1 MKLLQEKFGT
11 LEYDATVPC
20 IIASFNGFMS
30 SEQFR
35 SFLNKGLD
43 ALIEKKK
50 NHDKILWLADT
61 SKHVVQ
67 PDSDT
72 KWVADDWNPRALKA
86 GIRHVAFVLPE
97 NVFGNASVKK
107 YADNNDKNEQRMV
120 VQMFGDINTA
130 KQWFK
135 NVTKPAYQE
144 VNKS

>member
-1 MKLLQEKFGT
+1 MKLLQEKYGT
-11 LEYDATVPC
+11 LEYDASVPC
-20 IIASFNGFMS
+20 ITATFNGFMS

-35 SFLNKGLD
+35 NFLNKGLQY
-43 ALIEKKK
+43 LIEKKK
-50 NHDKILWLADT
+50 EHGRILWLADT

-107 YADNNDKNEQRMV
+107 YADNNDKKDEKMV
-120 VQMFGDINTA
+120 VQMFGDMNTA
-130 KQWFK
+130 KEWFRK
-135 NVTKPAYQE
+135 LHRERVT
-144 VNKS
+144 N